1 MGFLQIENMGIND
14 SGKYGVGLGMV
25 KTFLIVNVSEK
36 QEVDFIPLPKGSHE
50 TIAQVSD
57 KYSDKEGPEDIVLTD
72 SQTKVLETKEDQKS
86 PCTPNTEATQQNHLT
101 TPETMKEKNEKEKFP
116 EDKSKSVKII
126 TAENQQ
132 SEFIPSSTSQ
142 QIKSHSTTESNDKEL
157 VKSEK
162 EAETKKSGEDDQ
174 CEKAEKTGRQIT
186 NDKATII
193 DTSDKTVE
201 VGKISVTNTL
211 ERNKLD
217 KIKESKDDQPQAEV
231 IKTKETKEKIVDEP
245 SEIDER
251 IQKNM
256 LEEVPVEQ
264 DVRKMAK
271 AAKSTTTASKQD
283 VKSKILDTG
292 STAIKKD
299 DEGKAV
305 DSVLTLEAEEKEINK
320 DVKPM
325 AVLVNKT
332 QQFRMKLG

>member
-1 MGFLQIENMGIND
+1 MGFLQIENLDIND

-36 QEVDFIPLPKGSHE
+36 QEVEFIPLPKGSHE

-57 KYSDKEGPEDIVLTD
+57 KYSDKE
-72 SQTKVLETKEDQKS
+72 TKEDQKS
-86 PCTPNTEATQQNHLT
+86 PCTLNTEATQQNRLT

-116 EDKSKSVKII
+116 EDKSKIVKII

-157 VKSEK
+157 V
-162 EAETKKSGEDDQ
+162 
-174 CEKAEKTGRQIT
+174 KAEKTGRQIT

-292 STAIKKD
+292 STAIK
-299 DEGKAV
+299 
-305 DSVLTLEAEEKEINK
+305 
-320 DVKPM
+320 
-325 AVLVNKT
+325 
-332 QQFRMKLG
+332 RM